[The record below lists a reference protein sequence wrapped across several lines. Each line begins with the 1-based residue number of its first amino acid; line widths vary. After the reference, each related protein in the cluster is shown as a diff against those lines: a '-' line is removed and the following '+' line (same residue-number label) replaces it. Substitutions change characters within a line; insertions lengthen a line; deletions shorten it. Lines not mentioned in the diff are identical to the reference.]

1 MVEVVYRTS
10 DKTEHNTIG
19 EARAHEELLKHRIL
33 IERKIKA
40 ACPDIDIVDLSE
52 VLDNSVAIY
61 RVLHHFYKY
70 TSLPSLEK
78 DEDEPEEDEEEIAQ
92 PQRSVGKYR
101 SKRI

>member
-10 DKTEHNTIG
+10 DKVEHDTMG
-19 EARAHEELLKHRIL
+19 QARAHEELLKHRVL

-40 ACPDIDIVDLSE
+40 ACPEIDIADLSE
-52 VLDNSVAIY
+52 ILDNSVEIY
-61 RVLHHFYKY
+61 RVLHHFFRY
-70 TSLPSLEK
+70 TSVPVLEK
-78 DEDEPEEDEEEIAQ
+78 DDAEDEEEEEIAQ